1 MAYGDFKDSP
11 RRIDFDVVKYLI
23 LLKIQNITD
32 IKEVLP
38 QWLINALIKSS
49 FPLQINLLPVAVLKA
64 KIMPNQQL
72 TEKLFKKLEN
82 ENYTHHTFKSNIW
95 GADRVDMQLVSTFIK

>member
-1 MAYGDFKDSP
+1 MVYGDFKDSP

-38 QWLINALIKSS
+38 QWLINALIKSP

-72 TEKLFKKLEN
+72 TEKLF
-82 ENYTHHTFKSNIW
+82 
-95 GADRVDMQLVSTFIK
+95 